1 MALNTTPGSAGAEAY
16 CSVSDAD
23 AHHSARGNTLWA
35 TLTTTEKEQALRRA
49 TDHMG
54 VYAERWKGERS
65 YSTQALDWP
74 RAGVIAHQYEVDYLT
89 VPAMVAKA
97 CAELAFRAAKGEL
110 APDLTAQKQ
119 SVKVG
124 PIETTYA
131 VGTRQ
136 TPKYQAVD
144 NMLAPY
150 LTGGA
155 GQVRV
160 VRS

>member
-1 MALNTTPGSAGAEAY
+1 MALNTDPASPSAESY
-16 CSVSDAD
+16 CSVADAD

-35 TLTTTEKEQALRRA
+35 TLTTTEKEQALRRS

-54 VYAERWKGERS
+54 VYAQRWKGLRS
-65 YSTQALDWP
+65 YPTQALDWP
-74 RAGVIAHQYEVDYLT
+74 RAGVVVNGYEVSYQV
-89 VPAMVAKA
+89 VPSVVAKA
-97 CAELAFRAAKGEL
+97 CAELAFRAAKAEL
-110 APDLTAQKQ
+110 APDIGAQKQ

-131 VGTRQ
+131 NGTRQ

-144 NMLAPY
+144 TMLAPY
-150 LTGGA
+150 LAGSA

-160 VRS
+160 VRA